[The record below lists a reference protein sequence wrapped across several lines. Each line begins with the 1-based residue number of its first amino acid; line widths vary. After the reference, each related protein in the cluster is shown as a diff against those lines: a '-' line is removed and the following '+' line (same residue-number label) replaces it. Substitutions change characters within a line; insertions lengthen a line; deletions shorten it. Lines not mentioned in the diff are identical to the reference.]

1 MARPRKHIAIDTELT
16 RTKFIAIRITERE
29 FEAYKAYTRAIG
41 ISMSMLLDLALK
53 AYFDKEKGSE
63 RDIHKR

>member
-16 RTKFIAIRITERE
+16 RTKFIAIRLTEKE
-29 FEAYKAYTRAIG
+29 YLGYKAYTQSVG

-53 AYFDKEKGSE
+53 AYFDREKGD
-63 RDIHKR
+63 R